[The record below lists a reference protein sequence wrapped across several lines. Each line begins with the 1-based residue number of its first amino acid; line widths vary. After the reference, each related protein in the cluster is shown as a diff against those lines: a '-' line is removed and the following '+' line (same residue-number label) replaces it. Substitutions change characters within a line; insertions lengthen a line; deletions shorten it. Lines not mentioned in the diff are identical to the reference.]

1 MGGPWSRWWRS
12 PLRVHAVVG
21 TLPFVQVAA
30 IYLGGDLLAGIA
42 PVPGGLDALEAALVA
57 GLSGLGMPVGA
68 AASAVLIYRLLTFWL
83 PIPLGWAALKVA
95 ERRGYV

>member
-1 MGGPWSRWWRS
+1 MVEVVAFA
-12 PLRVHAVVG
+12 LCVHAVGG

-30 IYLGGDLLAGIA
+30 IYLGGSLVASIA
-42 PVPGGLDALEAALVA
+42 PVPGGLGALEAALVA

-83 PIPLGWAALKVA
+83 TIPVGWASLKLA